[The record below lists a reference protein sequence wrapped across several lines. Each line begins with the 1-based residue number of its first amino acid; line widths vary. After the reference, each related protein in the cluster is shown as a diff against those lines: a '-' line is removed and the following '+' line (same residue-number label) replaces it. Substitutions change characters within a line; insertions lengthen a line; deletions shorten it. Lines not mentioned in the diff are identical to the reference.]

1 MWPLIHYFFLEL
13 VREPE
18 WEDPDDDLQRL
29 QDINGESMQRNKLK
43 SMLTPTLSSLYPTIA
58 GSQVYLIGAL
68 SEYKDNLTPV

>member
-68 SEYKDNLTPV
+68 SEYNFTPV

>member
-68 SEYKDNLTPV
+68 SEYKDNLIPV